1 MNTKIQKTA
10 QVLAI
15 FPFFAVANPS
25 AIITDSKV
33 ETTTFAPIV
42 SLSVSRSIFAQAGSS
57 DTSIVKVADT
67 RAERID
73 AYFGAWDLPLTGY
86 GELMVQTADK
96 YGLDWRL
103 IPAIAMRESTGGKF
117 ACYNNPFGWGS
128 CKIKFDNFE
137 EAIETLARN
146 LAGEN
151 PRTEMY
157 YKNKTTEE
165 KLHFYNGTVIKT
177 YVREV
182 VRIMDRIENQS
193 LE

>member
-15 FPFFAVANPS
+15 FPLFAVANPS
-25 AIITDSKV
+25 AIISDTKV
-33 ETTTFAPIV
+33 QTGTFTPLV
-42 SLSVSRSIFAQAGSS
+42 SLSVNRSIFAQA
-57 DTSIVKVADT
+57 TEPVYLPKVVDT
-67 RAERID
+67 RAERIE
-73 AYFGAWDLPLTGY
+73 AYFSTWNLPLA
-86 GELMVQTADK
+86 EHSEFMVEMSDK
-96 YGLDWRL
+96 YNLDWRL
-103 IPAIAMRESTGGKF
+103 IPAIGMRETTGGKF

-128 CKIKFDNFE
+128 CKIKFGSFE

-151 PRTEMY
+151 PRTASY
-157 YKNKTTEE
+157 YKNKTSEE

-182 VRIMDRIENQS
+182 VKIMDRIERQS
-193 LE
+193 LES